1 MIPVVVG
8 SNPIGHP
15 TLTQRL
21 PPPRKWIRPRLN
33 DAAGAGAAFV
43 ANAGAAV
50 AHIRANA
57 RGAALGRDP
66 EHLHQVRIGV
76 RRLRSTLRAFR
87 GLVRRRGALRLAREL
102 RAIQRALGAVRD
114 WDEFVAA
121 QFEPAL
127 QRAARR
133 PRALAQRSAR
143 TILTG
148 ARFKSVTRDVL
159 AWSRSNPWRAACDS
173 EEALAAFGA
182 RALQRLYRGLCRRA
196 AGIDWADADR
206 RHRVRI
212 RLKRLR
218 YGCDCFAA
226 AYPPDETA
234 PLLHRLRTLQHLLG
248 ELNDIQ
254 VQRRLLGDLAQD
266 AGVAAPAQRARR
278 VLEARQRQLIRG
290 AAKAWSKF
298 EAVPPYWRRQAD
310 RARG

>member
-1 MIPVVVG
+1 MIPVVAG
-8 SNPIGHP
+8 SNPVGHP
-15 TLTQRL
+15 TLTQHI
-21 PPPRKWIRPRLN
+21 PPPRKWIRPPLN
-33 DAAGAGAAFV
+33 GRADAGAAFA

-57 RGAALGRDP
+57 RGAAQGRDP

-102 RAIQRALGAVRD
+102 RAIQRALGAARD
-114 WDEFVAA
+114 WDGFMAA
-121 QFEPAL
+121 QFEPVL

-143 TILTG
+143 RILTG
-148 ARFKSVTRDVL
+148 AWFTSVTHDVL
-159 AWSRSNPWRAACDS
+159 AWSRSKPWCAAGDPG
-173 EEALAAFGA
+173 EALGAFGA
-182 RALQRLYRGLCRRA
+182 RALQRLYGALCRRA
-196 AGIDWADADR
+196 AGIDWANAGR

-212 RLKRLR
+212 GLKRLR

-226 AYPPDETA
+226 AYPADETA
-234 PLLHRLRTLQHLLG
+234 PLLHRLRVLQHLLG

-254 VQRRLLGDLAQD
+254 VQRRLLGELAQE
-266 AGVAAPAQRARR
+266 AGVAKAAKRARHA
-278 VLEARQRQLIRG
+278 LEARQRRLIRD

-298 EAVPPYWRRQAD
+298 EAVSPYWRRAVVTGSQ
-310 RARG
+310 